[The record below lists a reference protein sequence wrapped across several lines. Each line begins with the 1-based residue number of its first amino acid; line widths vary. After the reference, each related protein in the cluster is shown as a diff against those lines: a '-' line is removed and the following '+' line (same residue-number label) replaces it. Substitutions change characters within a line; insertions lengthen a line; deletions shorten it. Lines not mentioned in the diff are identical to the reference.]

1 VAPPF
6 LTNST
11 VDMVGFVNPLTL
23 EIDIEIYFLVCVLN
37 QYISILKEKRGV
49 ILRLLLES
57 GRHVMHTYL
66 VHC

>member
-49 ILRLLLES
+49 ILHLLLES
-57 GRHVMHTYL
+57 GRHVMHT
-66 VHC
+66 